1 MAITLRVV
9 GIFFKFPI
17 DLTGRLNPNGYASV
31 QDVLDAA
38 ITQASS
44 GAVNNVALFS
54 YSSDGGSVTALR
66 AIYNESFQGPISG
79 NTYAPGDYYL
89 SESLGAA
96 PAKTV
101 WQYYVLDGNGTQ
113 LSSGFSPYN
122 SGIPIVPDGGSL
134 IWRLVSILNGPNPAP

>member
-9 GIFFKFPI
+9 GIFFKAPI
-17 DLTGRLNPNGYASV
+17 DLTGRLDPNGNASV
-31 QDVLDAA
+31 QDILDAA
-38 ITQASS
+38 IAQASS
-44 GAVNNVALFS
+44 GSLNNVSFFS
-54 YSSDGGSVTALR
+54 YSSVGGSVTALR
-66 AIYNESFQGPISG
+66 AIYNEPFLGPISG

-89 SESLGAA
+89 PESLATS

-122 SGIPIVPDGGSL
+122 SGKQIVPDGGSL